1 MAHIN
6 LYALVPIL
14 KAVDN
19 LGLIFRVFI
28 YMDTWQKWLV
38 SGARPEL
45 VANSGQ
51 PLSVRN
57 PYHPSRWQWRPEERY
72 IPRVSAPFFGS
83 SIRAVGDS
91 VVQDLEPRLR
101 HNFRVLQTETHFLRD
116 SIDHLSSVVS
126 EMSARL
132 GRHLDTFSER
142 QPVQAEVVETEALKN
157 ANPIA
162 GDARKNP
169 EQQSIQATTSATQEE
184 LAALK
189 KARAED
195 QLRLEQ
201 LEVDLELARK
211 RARLARF
218 ETERMRGDPRRNKLP
233 NIFSSNL
240 PTSGSQKRV
249 PVGTILQTGQNPTTT
264 QRVSKPKSSSR
275 PLIRSAFLNLRQ
287 ALDEFSTSSA
297 LQLGPLPST
306 SAGLDSSQALCPP
319 DVWNSLSAQQRSQR
333 VMAKIFEIL
342 WDDILRPDLFSFG
355 LEGVK
360 LTNDSDKTV
369 SQPEKQLRTLEKR
382 FLELGVGTSTLQA
395 WRRSVITT
403 SAPLRDPTLSLAP
416 IASKIF
422 KALSPV
428 IQFVFARNAE
438 KVKAQML
445 KICRDAMELKL
456 LLRSEEGNWK
466 IELHLHSGEIKGIE
480 PGAKE
485 LEHRIALF
493 GALTKGDEGKSQG
506 ARTIVDRA
514 WTVLVAKADQDQK
527 RMSQEGARSFDN
539 AEPAPGY
546 IRDSV
551 DHFTLVTR
559 KPRLKVRDEGGAPVP
574 VNFKS
579 SAKPPIKSLPEIA
592 RERREIL
599 AKAKARE
606 EKARQRSPVRPSISP
621 QRMRTSKTPGPGST
635 KLEVEE
641 EKKGIASFLLGPSQ
655 QHTATPTNH
664 EPPPAPPAPQQ
675 LSFKHLLLDETTEE
689 SAESS
694 TSSILLPPRDVREV
708 IIPEQQFLKQQNI
721 TTLRDG
727 VALREGEDVTSETVQ
742 AICSTSV
749 KEREEPVRDQL
760 RLEASTSTVPS
771 MMKKIKKRKRPTND
785 DKWGLKSYKPEND
798 PRGDRDS
805 EDSSNSSAGEFQ
817 TDGRMTLTT
826 RSSTPASGTV
836 RSATATLDFG
846 SSSITVGR
854 TIGGGTSQSTAT
866 VGREE
871 LDGELLTGTA
881 SRKRRKKPGKV
892 GGEDGLS
899 EESVR
904 GDEVGSTTAVL
915 AKVLALFDDS
925 G

>member
-1 MAHIN
+1 MEDLSPYLTAQFRGFPRGSDQTRRFARHN
-6 LYALVPIL
+6 FLCERW
-14 KAVDN
+14 
-19 LGLIFRVFI
+19 GLTAGTLTRHDPAIRKSAFTIRKSIFPNH
-28 YMDTWQKWLV
+28 
-38 SGARPEL
+38 SG
-45 VANSGQ
+45 
-51 PLSVRN
+51 
-57 PYHPSRWQWRPEERY
+57 QWRPEERY

-211 RARLARF
+211 RAILARF
-218 ETERMRGDPRRNKLP
+218 EIERMRGDPRRNKLP

-382 FLELGVGTSTLQA
+382 FLELGGT
-395 WRRSVITT
+395 
-403 SAPLRDPTLSLAP
+403 
-416 IASKIF
+416 F
-422 KALSPV
+422 
-428 IQFVFARNAE
+428 
-438 KVKAQML
+438 
-445 KICRDAMELKL
+445 L
-456 LLRSEEGNWK
+456 LLFTADSFTNFV
-466 IELHLHSGEIKGIE
+466 EI
-480 PGAKE
+480 
-485 LEHRIALF
+485 
-493 GALTKGDEGKSQG
+493 
-506 ARTIVDRA
+506 
-514 WTVLVAKADQDQK
+514 
-527 RMSQEGARSFDN
+527 DN
-539 AEPAPGY
+539 
-546 IRDSV
+546 
-551 DHFTLVTR
+551 
-559 KPRLKVRDEGGAPVP
+559 
-574 VNFKS
+574 
-579 SAKPPIKSLPEIA
+579 
-592 RERREIL
+592 
-599 AKAKARE
+599 
-606 EKARQRSPVRPSISP
+606 
-621 QRMRTSKTPGPGST
+621 
-635 KLEVEE
+635 
-641 EKKGIASFLLGPSQ
+641 
-655 QHTATPTNH
+655 
-664 EPPPAPPAPQQ
+664 
-675 LSFKHLLLDETTEE
+675 
-689 SAESS
+689 
-694 TSSILLPPRDVREV
+694 
-708 IIPEQQFLKQQNI
+708 
-721 TTLRDG
+721 
-727 VALREGEDVTSETVQ
+727 
-742 AICSTSV
+742 
-749 KEREEPVRDQL
+749 
-760 RLEASTSTVPS
+760 
-771 MMKKIKKRKRPTND
+771 
-785 DKWGLKSYKPEND
+785 
-798 PRGDRDS
+798 
-805 EDSSNSSAGEFQ
+805 
-817 TDGRMTLTT
+817 
-826 RSSTPASGTV
+826 
-836 RSATATLDFG
+836 
-846 SSSITVGR
+846 
-854 TIGGGTSQSTAT
+854 
-866 VGREE
+866 
-871 LDGELLTGTA
+871 
-881 SRKRRKKPGKV
+881 
-892 GGEDGLS
+892 
-899 EESVR
+899 
-904 GDEVGSTTAVL
+904 
-915 AKVLALFDDS
+915 
-925 G
+925 